1 MKCYT
6 PRAVNKR
13 GARLISREARA
24 IVQQLKPLRDQ
35 DIVPGVPLLLDMLIC
50 ASDGSRAT
58 STMCSFTRLS
68 HESGV
73 HQSKLSEVLGAL
85 SNCFYEVLKTT
96 ANTFSEFMLHSV
108 RTPAH
113 SVGDADPIRTIPIV
127 QFRMRMYDG
136 TKHHIRVVSPTPST
150 GPAAIVEASKSKYE
164 VHVASS
170 MRAYCLQ
177 QHLAD
182 HSVRTMTFAVHE
194 PTLLQSGDGTGAEYI
209 TAFMNHIGDTALDK
223 NLDDTFHRSVDLIIS
238 DEAGAN
244 IRYENGVRSRHP
256 ARDSLHLVCD
266 AHKKAKVATL
276 GSAAQGQVSTRIIR
290 PQLSLRGN
298 TMGLR
303 HAMRELSRE
312 RLVIIHGACSDLE
325 ASRHRSDVIDTFMPI
340 ERAEDVRMRE
350 VVRNL
355 FNGDWRRADRIEH
368 YENGC
373 CRSRAQTLHIMM
385 TVGVRAL
392 TRRLADVMDRSNWT
406 GSHYSVCGLGLATFV
421 HNIFPSAYSTYFAG
435 AASGT
440 ADPEEPAVDRAVDSG
455 ADVDEPKDPSVW
467 REENKSRQTQT
478 LSWLQSGCFRDD
490 IYLFS
495 RGRSRALSPSV
506 GGEFGVDLSPHTQDP
521 RVRQQKKLIDS
532 GSRDYPIWAASD
544 AKQVA
549 KFTKQMTALIF
560 DDGSWPLATMVTE
573 IFQLDAHRACSR
585 LAAAAYELVE
595 VRHRKTPYKTFN
607 VLRDDGATEEYLA
620 NTSECVLDTYTAS
633 WKEYYSSRGGIGGRM
648 AKAELAGILPLMTT
662 STAFAER
669 THSENLQ
676 QSENSKLSWG
686 IDLPSMSGLALFRQY
701 LKWQTAIFRGLPK
714 ATAEEKRVEVRRAQR
729 TSRPTPMGPWVWRA
743 FVHIEAN
750 GVFVD
755 AALGAELSARYAGL
769 SAEERQPYEDL
780 AAAALQ
786 EYRNG
791 RPAFGKPPRR
801 SSPARAAR
809 GMPTV
814 RAVDGDAPNGV
825 ALADGE
831 QDAASSVFE
840 SPIFKA
846 ATVKLM
852 AHKRAAAATR
862 RSDQAAEAD
871 LRTRSNAEAD
881 RHARDWYFIG
891 NDASAADE
899 RPADLAIQRSMLPTA
914 VFMRRRES
922 VMSEVLRAL
931 DASSVEMESAKWI
944 AKHAHAREVD
954 CKPLDA
960 PRRLRRLCWEA
971 ERCICQGPAQISKT
985 FKHKLAVVWRVVEH
999 AVGEKLFKATMA
1011 ANKYVISFS
1020 FRKAPAMCSHDVV
1033 AGSGLEVVPAGDE
1046 VTLFFHI
1053 ALHYAT
1059 PWRPTFI
1066 SMDREPSQD
1075 REGCLGLSP
1084 TKELDGPDATLG
1096 RYTLSELTTACFEDS
1111 WDKRPFQVAQ
1121 FKPALQRVRDR
1132 PIVECDLWS
1141 VKPPPPKPRKRKRGG
1156 GPPTGPSKSGC
1167 APIRDEDD
1175 EDGRDPELLE
1185 DGAVEGDVVES
1196 ESDGLAPMVPATPM
1210 GSDEE
1215 WDLFGPSDCEG
1226 GPDAAA
1232 AIPHL
1237 GGGDGDVAAE
1247 PQPRAESPEPALPP
1261 PEDDCIFQAAAASS
1275 AAEGGAG
1282 PLPGGGGGPPEG
1294 RALAL
1299 AIFHT
1304 EHDSI
1309 RFYIRTCR
1317 FTAECR
1323 RGAHLEHGN
1332 CVLSRTSRPS
1342 AVPHRA
1348 GQGRPL
1354 GLLFAWLLEDS
1365 CVSQHEHVRM
1375 FHPTLA
1381 ARREARRQLLAL
1393 AAGGDMTRDG
1403 EDDEPYDVPR

>member
-1 MKCYT
+1 M
-6 PRAVNKR
+6 AMFDLAR
-13 GARLISREARA
+13 GCL
-24 IVQQLKPLRDQ
+24 
-35 DIVPGVPLLLDMLIC
+35 
-50 ASDGSRAT
+50 
-58 STMCSFTRLS
+58 
-68 HESGV
+68 
-73 HQSKLSEVLGAL
+73 
-85 SNCFYEVLKTT
+85 
-96 ANTFSEFMLHSV
+96 
-108 RTPAH
+108 
-113 SVGDADPIRTIPIV
+113 
-127 QFRMRMYDG
+127 
-136 TKHHIRVVSPTPST
+136 T
-150 GPAAIVEASKSKYE
+150 G
-164 VHVASS
+164 
-170 MRAYCLQ
+170 
-177 QHLAD
+177 
-182 HSVRTMTFAVHE
+182 
-194 PTLLQSGDGTGAEYI
+194 
-209 TAFMNHIGDTALDK
+209 
-223 NLDDTFHRSVDLIIS
+223 
-238 DEAGAN
+238 
-244 IRYENGVRSRHP
+244 
-256 ARDSLHLVCD
+256 
-266 AHKKAKVATL
+266 
-276 GSAAQGQVSTRIIR
+276 
-290 PQLSLRGN
+290 
-298 TMGLR
+298 
-303 HAMRELSRE
+303 
-312 RLVIIHGACSDLE
+312 
-325 ASRHRSDVIDTFMPI
+325 
-340 ERAEDVRMRE
+340 
-350 VVRNL
+350 
-355 FNGDWRRADRIEH
+355 
-368 YENGC
+368 
-373 CRSRAQTLHIMM
+373 
-385 TVGVRAL
+385 
-392 TRRLADVMDRSNWT
+392 
-406 GSHYSVCGLGLATFV
+406 
-421 HNIFPSAYSTYFAG
+421 
-435 AASGT
+435 
-440 ADPEEPAVDRAVDSG
+440 
-455 ADVDEPKDPSVW
+455 
-467 REENKSRQTQT
+467 
-478 LSWLQSGCFRDD
+478 
-490 IYLFS
+490 
-495 RGRSRALSPSV
+495 RGRLDAPC
-506 GGEFGVDLSPHTQDP
+506 Q
-521 RVRQQKKLIDS
+521 VRQQKKLIDS

-573 IFQLDAHRACSR
+573 SFQLDAYRACSR

-620 NTSECVLDTYTAS
+620 NTSECVLDTYTVS

-676 QSENSKLSWG
+676 QSENSKFSWG

-714 ATAEEKRVEVRRAQR
+714 ATAEEKKVEVRRAQR
-729 TSRPTPMGPWVWRA
+729 TSRPAPMGPWVWRA

-755 AALGAELSARYAGL
+755 AALGAEL
-769 SAEERQPYEDL
+769 
-780 AAAALQ
+780 
-786 EYRNG
+786 
-791 RPAFGKPPRR
+791 
-801 SSPARAAR
+801 AAR

-814 RAVDGDAPNGV
+814 RVVDGDAPNGV

-840 SPIFKA
+840 STIFKA

-931 DASSVEMESAKWI
+931 DTSSVEMESAKWI

-985 FKHKLAVVWRVVEH
+985 FKHKLTVVWRVVEH
-999 AVGEKLFKATMA
+999 AVGEKLFKATMV

-1020 FRKAPAMCSHDVV
+1020 FRKAPAMCSHAVV
-1033 AGSGLEVVPAGDE
+1033 AGSVLEVVPAGDE

-1066 SMDREPSQD
+1066 FMDREPSQD

-1111 WDKRPFQVAQ
+1111 WDKRPFQVKWYELFADGRQVAQ

-1141 VKPPPPKPRKRKRGG
+1141 VKPPPPEPRKRKRGG

-1215 WDLFGPSDCEG
+1215 WDLVGPSDCEG

-1247 PQPRAESPEPALPP
+1247 PQPRAESPEPVLPP
-1261 PEDDCIFQAAAASS
+1261 PEDDCIFQ
-1275 AAEGGAG
+1275 
-1282 PLPGGGGGPPEG
+1282 G
-1294 RALAL
+1294 RAPAL

-1304 EHDSI
+1304 EHGSI

-1317 FTAECR
+1317 FTAE
-1323 RGAHLEHGN
+1323 
-1332 CVLSRTSRPS
+1332 
-1342 AVPHRA
+1342 
-1348 GQGRPL
+1348 
-1354 GLLFAWLLEDS
+1354 
-1365 CVSQHEHVRM
+1365 
-1375 FHPTLA
+1375 
-1381 ARREARRQLLAL
+1381 
-1393 AAGGDMTRDG
+1393 DG
-1403 EDDEPYDVPR
+1403 EDDEPYDAPR

>member
-6 PRAVNKR
+6 PRAVNER

-35 DIVPGVPLLLDMLIC
+35 DIAPGVPLLLDMLIC

-96 ANTFSEFMLHSV
+96 ANTSSEFMLQSV

-113 SVGDADPIRTIPIV
+113 SVGDADPMRTIPIA
-127 QFRMRMYDG
+127 QFRMRMHDG

-150 GPAAIVEASKSKYE
+150 GPGAIVEASMSKCE
-164 VHVASS
+164 VHVASP

-182 HSVRTMTFAVHE
+182 DSVRTMTFAVRE

-209 TAFMNHIGDTALDK
+209 TAFVNHIGDTALDNK
-223 NLDDTFHRSVDLIIS
+223 FDDTFRRSVDLIIS

-290 PQLSLRGN
+290 LQLSLRGN

-303 HAMRELSRE
+303 HAMRELIRE

-325 ASRHRSDVIDTFMPI
+325 ASRHRSGVIDAFMPI

-373 CRSRAQTLHIMM
+373 CRSRAQTLRIMM
-385 TVGVRAL
+385 TVGARAL

-406 GSHYSVCGLGLATFV
+406 GSQYSVCGLGLATFV
-421 HNIFPSAYSTYFAG
+421 HNMFPSAYSTYFVG
-435 AASGT
+435 AASGA

-490 IYLFS
+490 MYLFS
-495 RGRSRALSPSV
+495 R
-506 GGEFGVDLSPHTQDP
+506 
-521 RVRQQKKLIDS
+521 LIDGS
-532 GSRDYPIWAASD
+532 SRDYPIWAASD

-560 DDGSWPLATMVTE
+560 DDGSWPLATMATE
-573 IFQLDAHRACSR
+573 SFQLDADRGCSR

-595 VRHRKTPYKTFN
+595 VRHRKTPYNTFN

-620 NTSECVLDTYTAS
+620 NTDECVLDAYTAS

-648 AKAELAGILPLMTT
+648 AK
-662 STAFAER
+662 
-669 THSENLQ
+669 NLQ
-676 QSENSKLSWG
+676 QSENSKFSWG

-701 LKWQTAIFRGLPK
+701 LKWQTAIFRGQPK
-714 ATAEEKRVEVRRAQR
+714 ATAEEKKVEARRAQR

-755 AALGAELSARYAGL
+755 AALGAEFSARYAGL
-769 SAEERQPYEDL
+769 SAEERQPCEDL

-786 EYRNG
+786 DYRNG

-814 RAVDGDAPNGV
+814 RVVDDGAPDGV

-840 SPIFKA
+840 KPIFKA
-846 ATVKLM
+846 ATVRLM
-852 AHKRAAAATR
+852 AHKRAAAATM
-862 RSDQAAEAD
+862 RSGQAAEAD
-871 LRTRSNAEAD
+871 LRARSNAEAD
-881 RHARDWYFIG
+881 QHARDWYFIG

-899 RPADLAIQRSMLPTA
+899 RPADLAIQRSSLPTA

-931 DASSVEMESAKWI
+931 DTSSVEMESAKWI
-944 AKHAHAREVD
+944 AKHAHAREVG

-985 FKHKLAVVWRVVEH
+985 FKRKMTVVWRVVEH
-999 AVGEKLFKATMA
+999 AVGEKLFKATMV

-1020 FRKAPAMCSHDVV
+1020 FRK
-1033 AGSGLEVVPAGDE
+1033 
-1046 VTLFFHI
+1046 
-1053 ALHYAT
+1053 
-1059 PWRPTFI
+1059 
-1066 SMDREPSQD
+1066 
-1075 REGCLGLSP
+1075 
-1084 TKELDGPDATLG
+1084 
-1096 RYTLSELTTACFEDS
+1096 
-1111 WDKRPFQVAQ
+1111 
-1121 FKPALQRVRDR
+1121 
-1132 PIVECDLWS
+1132 
-1141 VKPPPPKPRKRKRGG
+1141 
-1156 GPPTGPSKSGC
+1156 
-1167 APIRDEDD
+1167 
-1175 EDGRDPELLE
+1175 
-1185 DGAVEGDVVES
+1185 
-1196 ESDGLAPMVPATPM
+1196 
-1210 GSDEE
+1210 
-1215 WDLFGPSDCEG
+1215 
-1226 GPDAAA
+1226 
-1232 AIPHL
+1232 
-1237 GGGDGDVAAE
+1237 
-1247 PQPRAESPEPALPP
+1247 
-1261 PEDDCIFQAAAASS
+1261 
-1275 AAEGGAG
+1275 
-1282 PLPGGGGGPPEG
+1282 
-1294 RALAL
+1294 
-1299 AIFHT
+1299 
-1304 EHDSI
+1304 
-1309 RFYIRTCR
+1309 
-1317 FTAECR
+1317 
-1323 RGAHLEHGN
+1323 
-1332 CVLSRTSRPS
+1332 
-1342 AVPHRA
+1342 
-1348 GQGRPL
+1348 
-1354 GLLFAWLLEDS
+1354 
-1365 CVSQHEHVRM
+1365 
-1375 FHPTLA
+1375 
-1381 ARREARRQLLAL
+1381 
-1393 AAGGDMTRDG
+1393 
-1403 EDDEPYDVPR
+1403 